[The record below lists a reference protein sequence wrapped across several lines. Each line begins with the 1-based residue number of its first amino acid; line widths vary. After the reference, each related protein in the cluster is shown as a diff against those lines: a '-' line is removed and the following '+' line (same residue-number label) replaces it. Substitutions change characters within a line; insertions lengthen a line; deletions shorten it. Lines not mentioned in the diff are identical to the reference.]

1 MQHCKIARELDKW
14 KLSCLVLLDKDSH
27 SLLCIKITISVC
39 VSEEETWK
47 TLLLLWW
54 RISVGEA
61 SEKKARDGGCWGCCF
76 KTFQNRTASGI
87 WKKKIRKGGILNVSV
102 MEKGHNLIRER
113 RQGSCNNADLRMC
126 NGCHGFFNRKQIYR
140 HKKCIDLSG
149 TSSGSVNFTKSWR
162 SAESLCVTEEFKSVI
177 DSFRNDESGRLCQ
190 SDSLIIL
197 LGKRLWAKI

>member
-1 MQHCKIARELDKW
+1 MGRL
-14 KLSCLVLLDKDSH
+14 
-27 SLLCIKITISVC
+27 
-39 VSEEETWK
+39 
-47 TLLLLWW
+47 
-54 RISVGEA
+54 
-61 SEKKARDGGCWGCCF
+61 
-76 KTFQNRTASGI
+76 
-87 WKKKIRKGGILNVSV
+87 KKIRKDGILKMNVSV

-126 NGCHGFFNRKQIYR
+126 NGCHGFFDRKQIYR

-177 DSFRNDESGRLCQ
+177 DSFRNDETGRLCQ

-197 LGKRLWAKI
+197 FGKRLWAKSIKKRETCCYVRNESAC